1 MLPIHLLNLPLKVLL
16 KHLVDLARVGLK
28 IRQLLFILDDF
39 LQFGFALLLQLPR
52 DLELLIIMLINK
64 VLDFLFFLHQSFV
77 STVFCV

>member
-1 MLPIHLLNLPLKVLL
+1 MFPIHLLNLPLKVLL

-77 STVFCV
+77 STVLCV

>member
-1 MLPIHLLNLPLKVLL
+1 MFPIHLLNLPLKVLL
-16 KHLVDLARVGLK
+16 KHFVDLARVGLK

-77 STVFCV
+77 STVLCV